1 MKKLSILTTIMVVIA
16 FAIGFYVGYNK
27 TASSPTQGHSN
38 ERLDKSTQPISKE
51 EQPSQQNQSA
61 DTLKQA
67 LKQEQAKSRALE
79 DLVTQQEQQ
88 LTTLKAEV
96 QNSAP
101 EQEVIPA
108 TDYERRGYV
117 TNLVHQFNA
126 DNASTEIVDVTCE
139 NGFCTLDANVSAGTQ
154 TNPEIAKLMKFLDD
168 QQLEQYYK
176 NVSLLNVTKDKD
188 HSSIKLSLN

>member
-1 MKKLSILTTIMVVIA
+1 MKKLLILTTIMVVIA
-16 FAIGFYVGYNK
+16 FGIGFYVGYNK
-27 TASSPTQGHSN
+27 TQPSPSQNHNN
-38 ERLDKSTQPISKE
+38 ELLEKSTQPKSIE
-51 EQPSQQNQSA
+51 EQPSLEHQNA

-67 LKQEQAKSRALE
+67 LKQEQAKSQALE
-79 DLVTQQEQQ
+79 NLVTQQEQR
-88 LTTLKAEV
+88 LATLKAKA

-108 TDYERRGYV
+108 TDYERKAFV

-126 DNASTEIVDVTCE
+126 DNASTEIIDVTCE

-168 QQLEQYYK
+168 KQLDQYYQR
-176 NVSLLNVTKDKD
+176 VSLLNVTKGKD
-188 HSSIKLSLN
+188 HSSIKFSLN

>member
-1 MKKLSILTTIMVVIA
+1 MKKFSILTTVMVVIA

-27 TASSPTQGHSN
+27 TDSSPIQGHSN

-79 DLVTQQEQQ
+79 DRVTQQEQQ
-88 LTTLKAEV
+88 LATLKTEV

-101 EQEVIPA
+101 EEVIPA

-168 QQLEQYYK
+168 QQLDQYYK
-176 NVSLLNVTKDKD
+176 NVSLLNVTKDKG